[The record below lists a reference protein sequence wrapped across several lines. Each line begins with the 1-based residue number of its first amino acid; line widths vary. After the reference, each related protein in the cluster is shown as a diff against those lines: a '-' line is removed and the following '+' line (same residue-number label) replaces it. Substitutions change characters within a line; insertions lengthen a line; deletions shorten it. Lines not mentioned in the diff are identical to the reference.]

1 MSSDKVMTPEMAQ
14 KTIQRVCSDY
24 LSYLRD
30 KKMVSDSTYAR
41 YKSMLNT
48 VLKSI
53 EKPFMSIT
61 SDDLNEVIAKS
72 YRDKHWSPT
81 YVKSVIFV
89 VSRLFYWAKH
99 YNKNKPYTLKDICI
113 TSPIIT
119 LEVSNNPEHWT
130 VQRQE
135 NTVSI
140 SSNSD
145 LLSYPIKHIAPEP
158 ESSAALCAIT
168 CRNFAIQRL
177 KATSN
182 ISNEEIC
189 QLSIYDFLH
198 NHIFIQP
205 ASNRDLTRM
214 INLDTETRN
223 SIYRYLQTRTDN
235 LSYLFLSN
243 IPGNPLTVNE
253 VCAILDKM
261 KSVAKE

>member
-30 KKMVSDSTYAR
+30 KKTVSDSTYAR

-89 VSRLFYWAKH
+89 VSNLFYWAKH
-99 YNKNKPYTLKDICI
+99 YNRNKPYTLKDICI
-113 TSPIIT
+113 TSPVIT
-119 LEVSNNPEHWT
+119 LKVGNNPERWT
-130 VQRQE
+130 VQQG

-145 LLSYPIKHIAPEP
+145 WLSYPIKHIAPEP
-158 ESSAALCAIT
+158 ESSVVLCTIT
-168 CRNFAIQRL
+168 CRDFAIQRL
-177 KATSN
+177 KANSN

-198 NHIFIQP
+198 NHIFIQST
-205 ASNRDLTRM
+205 SNRDLTRI

-223 SIYRYLQTRTDN
+223 SIYKYLQTRTDN
-235 LSYLFLSN
+235 LSYLFLGN
-243 IPGNPLTVNE
+243 IPGNPLTVHE

-261 KSVAKE
+261 KSVTKE